1 MQNGSPN
8 LATIVISV
16 LFIGAVLF
24 FRMRKMAAKQPLN
37 PSRLWIVPA
46 IFLGVAALTLSEQPL
61 HGSEW
66 PWAALALALG
76 VLAGWQRGR
85 LMKIWVDPETG
96 ALMSQGSG
104 WAIVFLVGLIVLR
117 TLLRTGLQ
125 YEASSW
131 AISPALISNAFVM
144 FAVGLFGTTRI
155 EMFIRA
161 SRLQKSHAGSETGAG

>member
-8 LATIVISV
+8 LVTVAISV
-16 LFIGAVLF
+16 LFIGVVLF
-24 FRMRKMAAKQPLN
+24 FRMRRMAAKQPLN
-37 PSRLWIVPA
+37 PGRLWIMPA
-46 IFLGVAALTLSEQPL
+46 IFLGIAVLTLAEQPL
-61 HGSEW
+61 HGTEW
-66 PWAALALALG
+66 LWAGLALALG
-76 VLAGWQRGR
+76 VVAGWQRGR
-85 LMKIWVDPETG
+85 LMKIWIDPETG
-96 ALMSQGSG
+96 TLMNQGSG

-144 FAVGLFGTTRI
+144 FALGLFGTTRV

-161 SRLQKSHAGSETGAG
+161 ARLKKAHAEGKTGVA